1 MKSFLLR
8 AALFGLIF
16 WLFVT
21 TMIALPSFR
30 FCSETD
36 MADHPGQHV
45 TLCSAFPQGANPRAP
60 RRPPMAV
67 IAGAG
72 QTSLVLTALC
82 LVFLG
87 LGRVLFVAMRR
98 GVIK

>member
-1 MKSFLLR
+1 MKSFLIR
-8 AALFGLIF
+8 AGLFGLIF

-21 TMIALPSFR
+21 TMLALPSFR
-30 FCSETD
+30 FCGNTQ
-36 MADHPGQHV
+36 AAAGQSV
-45 TLCSAFPQGANPRAP
+45 MLCSAFPEGVNPRAA
-60 RRPPMAV
+60 RRPPMAI

-82 LVFLG
+82 LVCLG
-87 LGRVLFVAMRR
+87 LGRVLFVAMRH